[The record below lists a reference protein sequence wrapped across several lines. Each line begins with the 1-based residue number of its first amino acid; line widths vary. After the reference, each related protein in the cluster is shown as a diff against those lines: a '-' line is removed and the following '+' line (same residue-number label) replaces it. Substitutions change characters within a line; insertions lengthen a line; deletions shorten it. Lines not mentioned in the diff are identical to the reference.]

1 MSSLLGQI
9 IRNAFMCHIEKIL
22 ENQNKMT
29 AFYKRYVDDTLSKM
43 SDVSSASEFLL
54 TLVEIHDSF
63 NFTME
68 LEYNGKLP
76 FLRLLIMKNS
86 SRLDTK
92 VYAKPET
99 VVENTIRHFAKMKVT
114 GDTCTKQVSDEHD
127 TEKSANTI
135 RHQLGLMPLSSPFT

>member
-1 MSSLLGQI
+1 
-9 IRNAFMCHIEKIL
+9 
-22 ENQNKMT
+22 MT

-68 LEYNGKLP
+68 LENNGQLP
-76 FLRLLIMKNS
+76 FLRLLFMKNS

-99 VVENTIRHFAKMKVT
+99 VVENTIRHFAEMKVT

>member
-1 MSSLLGQI
+1 M
-9 IRNAFMCHIEKIL
+9 
-22 ENQNKMT
+22 
-29 AFYKRYVDDTLSKM
+29 
-43 SDVSSASEFLL
+43 L
-54 TLVEIHDSF
+54 TLDEFHDSF

-68 LEYNGKLP
+68 LENNGKLP

-114 GDTCTKQVSDEHD
+114 GDIYVPNKYPMNMILRNQQ
-127 TEKSANTI
+127 I
-135 RHQLGLMPLSSPFT
+135 R

>member
-1 MSSLLGQI
+1 MS
-9 IRNAFMCHIEKIL
+9 
-22 ENQNKMT
+22 T
-29 AFYKRYVDDTLSKM
+29 DTLSKM

-54 TLVEIHDSF
+54 TLDEIYDSF

-68 LEYNGKLP
+68 LENNGKLP
-76 FLRLLIMKNS
+76 FLGLLIIRNS
-86 SRLDTK
+86 SRRDTK

-127 TEKSANTI
+127 TEKSANMI
-135 RHQLGLMPLSSPFT
+135 RHQLGLMPLSRPFT

>member
-9 IRNAFMCHIEKIL
+9 IRNAFMCHIEEIL

-29 AFYKRYVDDTLSKM
+29 AFYKRYVDDTSKM

-54 TLVEIHDSF
+54 TLDEIHDSF

-68 LEYNGKLP
+68 LENNGKLP

-114 GDTCTKQVSDEHD
+114 GDIYVPNKYPMNMILRNQQ
-127 TEKSANTI
+127 I
-135 RHQLGLMPLSSPFT
+135 R

>member
-9 IRNAFMCHIEKIL
+9 IQNAFMCHIEEIL

-54 TLVEIHDSF
+54 TLDEIHDSF

-68 LEYNGKLP
+68 LENNGKLP
-76 FLRLLIMKNS
+76 FLGLLIMRNS

-92 VYAKPET
+92 VYAKPT
-99 VVENTIRHFAKMKVT
+99 DT
-114 GDTCTKQVSDEHD
+114 GY
-127 TEKSANTI
+127 
-135 RHQLGLMPLSSPFT
+135 